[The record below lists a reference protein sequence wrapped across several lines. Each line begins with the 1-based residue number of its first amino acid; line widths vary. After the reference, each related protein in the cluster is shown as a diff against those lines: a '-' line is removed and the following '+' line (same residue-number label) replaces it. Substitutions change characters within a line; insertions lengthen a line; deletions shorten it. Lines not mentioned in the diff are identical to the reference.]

1 MTDSNLSEIVCKS
14 IKNDLFAL
22 QDKKYKEFQSK
33 LIPNI
38 SPDTIIG
45 VRTPALRKYAK
56 ESLGILD
63 AELFM
68 EDLPHE
74 YFEEYAIH
82 GFLVER
88 LKDFDEV
95 IMRLESLLP
104 HIDNWANCDQLT
116 PKVFKKNT
124 KKLLPHIMRWIESDF
139 VYMKRFGIRMLM
151 CFYLDE
157 KFDTKYLDIVAE
169 IRSDE
174 YYIKMMVAWYFA
186 TALAKQFDATL
197 PYITENKL
205 DVWTHNKAI
214 QKSIESYRITAEKKE
229 VLRNLKIK
237 KEQ

>member
-1 MTDSNLSEIVCKS
+1 MTDSNLTEIVSKS

-68 EDLPHE
+68 EDLPHK

-95 IMRLESLLP
+95 IARLDALLP
-104 HIDNWANCDQLT
+104 YIDNWANCDQLT

-124 KKLLPHIMRWIESDF
+124 EKLLPHVMRWIESDF

-174 YYIKMMVAWYFA
+174 YYIKMMVAWYLA
-186 TALAKQFDATL
+186 TALAKQYDAAL

-214 QKSIESYRITAEKKE
+214 QKSIESYRITAEQKE
-229 VLRNLKIK
+229 VLRTLRINKP
-237 KEQ
+237 

>member
-1 MTDSNLSEIVCKS
+1 MTDSNLSGIVGKS

-68 EDLPHE
+68 DVLPHE

-82 GFLVER
+82 GFLIEN

-95 IMRLESLLP
+95 IRRLDALLP
-104 HIDNWANCDQLT
+104 YIDNWANCDQLT

-124 KKLLPHIMRWIESDF
+124 EKLLPHVMRWIESDF
-139 VYMKRFGIRMLM
+139 IYMKRFGIRMLM

-157 KFDTKYLDIVAE
+157 KFDVAFLDTVSQ

-186 TALAKQFDATL
+186 TALSKQFDDVL
-197 PYITENKL
+197 PYIKERKL

-214 QKSIESYRITAEKKE
+214 QKSIESYRITAEQKE
-229 VLRNLKIK
+229 VLRRLKTKPIK
-237 KEQ
+237 

>member
-1 MTDSNLSEIVCKS
+1 MTDSNLSAKICTIV
-14 IKNDLFAL
+14 KNDLFML
-22 QDKKYKEFQSK
+22 QDKNYKEFQSK

-56 ESLGILD
+56 DLVNTNDSKI
-63 AELFM
+63 FM
-68 EDLPHE
+68 DTLPHE

-82 GFLVER
+82 GFLIER

-95 IMRLESLLP
+95 IKRLDALLP
-104 HIDNWANCDQLT
+104 YIDNWANCDQLT

-124 KKLLPHIMRWIESDF
+124 EKLLPHVMRWIESDF

-157 KFDTKYLDIVAE
+157 KFDVTFLDMVSQ

-174 YYIKMMVAWYFA
+174 YYIKMMIAWYFA
-186 TALAKQFDATL
+186 TALAKQFDAAL
-197 PYITENKL
+197 PYITDQKL
-205 DVWTHNKAI
+205 DTWTHNKAI
-214 QKSIESYRITAEKKE
+214 QKSIESYRITAEQKE
-229 VLRNLKIK
+229 VLRTLRIK
-237 KEQ
+237 

>member
-1 MTDSNLSEIVCKS
+1 MTDSNLSGIVGKS

-68 EDLPHE
+68 DVLPHE

-82 GFLVER
+82 GFLIEN

-95 IMRLESLLP
+95 IRRLDALLP
-104 HIDNWANCDQLT
+104 YIDNWANCDQLT

-124 KKLLPHIMRWIESDF
+124 EKLLPHVMRWIESDF
-139 VYMKRFGIRMLM
+139 IYMKRFGIRMLM

-157 KFDTKYLDIVAE
+157 KFDVIFLDTVSQ

-186 TALAKQFDATL
+186 TALSKQFDDVL
-197 PYITENKL
+197 PYIKERKL

-214 QKSIESYRITAEKKE
+214 QKSIESYRITAEQKE
-229 VLRNLKIK
+229 VLRRLKTKPIK
-237 KEQ
+237 

>member
-1 MTDSNLSEIVCKS
+1 MTDSIHSIEIRKIV
-14 IKNDLFAL
+14 KNDLFML
-22 QDKKYKEFQSK
+22 QDRKYKDFQAK

-56 ESLGILD
+56 DFAKKSESVV
-63 AELFM
+63 FM
-68 EDLPHE
+68 DTLPYE
-74 YFEEYAIH
+74 YLEEYAIH
-82 GFLVER
+82 GFIVEQ

-95 IMRLESLLP
+95 IRRLDALLP
-104 HIDNWANCDQLT
+104 YIDNWANCDQIT

-124 KKLLPHIMRWIESDF
+124 EKLLPHVMRWIASDF

-151 CFYLDE
+151 CFYLDD
-157 KFDTKYLDIVAE
+157 KFDVTYLDTISA

-186 TALAKQFDATL
+186 TALAKQFDAVL
-197 PYITENKL
+197 PYITERKL

-214 QKSIESYRITAEKKE
+214 QKSIESYRITTEQKE
-229 VLRNLKIK
+229 LLRNLKK
-237 KEQ
+237 KG

>member
-1 MTDSNLSEIVCKS
+1 MTDSNLSVKICTIV
-14 IKNDLFAL
+14 KNDLFML
-22 QDKKYKEFQSK
+22 QDKNYKEFQSK

-56 ESLGILD
+56 DLVNTNDSKI
-63 AELFM
+63 FM
-68 EDLPHE
+68 DTLPHE

-82 GFLVER
+82 GFLIER

-95 IMRLESLLP
+95 IDRLDALLP
-104 HIDNWANCDQLT
+104 YIDNWANCDQLT

-124 KKLLPHIMRWIESDF
+124 EKLLPHVMRWIESDF

-157 KFDTKYLDIVAE
+157 KFDVTFLDMVSQ

-174 YYIKMMVAWYFA
+174 YYIKMMIAWYFA
-186 TALAKQFDATL
+186 TALAKQFDAAL
-197 PYITENKL
+197 PYITDQKL
-205 DVWTHNKAI
+205 DTWTHNKVI
-214 QKSIESYRITAEKKE
+214 QKSIESYRITAEQKE
-229 VLRNLKIK
+229 VLRTLRIK
-237 KEQ
+237 